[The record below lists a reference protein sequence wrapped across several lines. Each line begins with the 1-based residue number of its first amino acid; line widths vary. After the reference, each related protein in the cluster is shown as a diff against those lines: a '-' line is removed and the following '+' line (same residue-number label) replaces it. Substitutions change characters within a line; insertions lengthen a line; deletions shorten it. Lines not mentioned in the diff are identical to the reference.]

1 VVIDGIEINNVSLD
15 QISELDSILNGSKT
29 EEQSFVQ
36 LETRPRRRQRSSNT
50 STKKT
55 YDNLDDLIADI
66 TAEKV
71 TEIDFSTFRNIHE
84 SHDFLEYLE
93 IEALSLAPVLMNKKR
108 YVSNSNMSKILKMEQ
123 TISNVK
129 VINFTGL
136 ELEKV
141 HLILPILNQSSVL
154 TEINLSSNRIPAP
167 AILELMKVLEE
178 CSVLKILKI
187 GRQSNK
193 HFSYAEESKILKQLK
208 KLQLR
213 KFSDSQSLD

>member
-1 VVIDGIEINNVSLD
+1 
-15 QISELDSILNGSKT
+15 
-29 EEQSFVQ
+29 
-36 LETRPRRRQRSSNT
+36 
-50 STKKT
+50 
-55 YDNLDDLIADI
+55 
-66 TAEKV
+66 
-71 TEIDFSTFRNIHE
+71 
-84 SHDFLEYLE
+84 
-93 IEALSLAPVLMNKKR
+93 
-108 YVSNSNMSKILKMEQ
+108 MSKILKMEQ

-141 HLILPILNQSSVL
+141 QLILPILKQSSVL

-167 AILELMKVLEE
+167 VILELMKVLEE

-187 GRQSNK
+187 GRQSKK

-213 KFSDSQSLD
+213 KFLDSQSLD